1 MLDGLRVDKGE
12 TVMTEKESL
21 LAFIAEI
28 ENEQEQA
35 EVYGEDWKRRDY
47 CGRRSHAAGEL
58 CLTVASLAKAE
69 AKAGRRPGSIGARK
83 ARQKA
88 KADRR
93 KLKELERIMA
103 EPLKDYHPTE
113 PQYISGPRRNV
124 NRDRPERTHRIQYWP
139 RYCRPEHGTGNE

>member
-1 MLDGLRVDKGE
+1 
-12 TVMTEKESL
+12 MTEKESL
-21 LAFIAEI
+21 LAYIEEIGTEAEI
-28 ENEQEQA
+28 A
-35 EVYGEDWKRRDY
+35 RVYGEDWLIRDY
-47 CGRRSHAAGEL
+47 HSRRSHAAGEL

-139 RYCRPEHGTGNE
+139 RHCRPEHGTGNE